1 MELSERVQKRLKSKY
16 GEWALVTG
24 ATSGLGKYI
33 ALALAKSGLNLVINA
48 RNHDQ
53 LQTIAKE
60 WQREYD
66 IKIEVVAE
74 DVSTIDGVLN
84 LIEKTSTINIGL
96 VVQAAG
102 FGTSGAFIDNALEEE
117 LNMIDVN
124 CKAVVMLTHEFAK
137 RFKKQQRGGFIMF
150 SSIVAFQG
158 TAFSANYAA
167 TKAFI
172 QTFSEGLQIELKP
185 YDIDVLIAAPGPV
198 NTSFGDRANMKMDN
212 AESPELVAKHIL
224 KALGRQ
230 RNVVPGRIG
239 KFLTYSL
246 RLLPRWGKIK
256 VMKMVMLGMTK
267 NQ

>member
-1 MELSERVQKRLKSKY
+1 MELSEKTSKRLKSKY

-48 RNHDQ
+48 RNHNQ
-53 LQTIAKE
+53 LQVIAKE

-66 IKIEVVAE
+66 IKIEIIAE
-74 DVSTIDGVLN
+74 DLSTINGVLN

-102 FGTSGAFIDNALEEE
+102 FGTSGAFITNSLEAE

-124 CKAVVMLTHEFAK
+124 CKAVVMLSHEFAK

-158 TAFSANYAA
+158 TPLSANYAA
-167 TKAFI
+167 TKAFV

-185 YDIDVLIAAPGPV
+185 YEIDVLIATPGPV
-198 NTSFGDRANMKMDN
+198 NTNFGNRANMKMDN
-212 AESPELVAKHIL
+212 AESPELVATDIL
-224 KALGRQ
+224 RALGKQ
-230 RNVVPGRIG
+230 RSVVPGRIG

-256 VMKMVMLGMTK
+256 VMTKVMRGMAIH
-267 NQ
+267 Q